1 MTFNN
6 KINVY
11 YFLCIQISGNTIT
24 TSHVTKYGINPKLL
38 YLLFVI
44 IFLNTN
50 STIRLWKKGFIKK
63 EEEAGYVGGVGSV
76 GRGWGR
82 RI

>member
-1 MTFNN
+1 MKLTFNN
-6 KINVY
+6 KVNVY

-24 TSHVTKYGINPKLL
+24 TSNVTKYGINPKLL

-50 STIRLWKKGFIKK
+50 SKKAKKVMEKGFIKK
-63 EEEAGYVGGVGSV
+63 EEVAAYVGG
-76 GRGWGR
+76 WGQYR
-82 RI
+82 